1 MFSESQKRMILKIGH
16 RGAVGY
22 EPENTLLSFKKALEL
37 NVNMIELDVHVC
49 KTGEVVVIHDDK
61 VDRTTDGKGYVAKK
75 TFQKI
80 RTLDA
85 GKGQK
90 IPTLQEV
97 LDMVN
102 RKAKINIEL
111 KGKGTAKPVFGII
124 EKYVKEK
131 AWLYDDFL
139 ISSFNRH
146 ELQKFYQLNPKV
158 RLGILI
164 GRTAVGFE
172 RIAKKIH
179 AYSVN
184 AKMELVN
191 KNFVDDARKKGLRV
205 FVWTVNDFKDMERMK
220 LLEVDGICSD
230 FPDRL

>member
-1 MFSESQKRMILKIGH
+1 MLLKIGH

-37 NVNMIELDVHVC
+37 NVDMIELDVHVC

-61 VDRTTDGKGYVAKK
+61 VDRTTNGKGFVLKR
-75 TFQKI
+75 TFQAL
-80 RTLDA
+80 RALDA

-90 IPTLQEV
+90 IPILQEV
-97 LDMVN
+97 LDIVN

-111 KGKGTAKPVFGII
+111 KGKGTAKPVSDII

-131 AWLYDDFL
+131 GWLDDDFL

-184 AKMELVN
+184 TKMELVN

-205 FVWTVNDFKDMERMK
+205 FVWTVNDFKDIERMK

>member
-1 MFSESQKRMILKIGH
+1 MILKIGH

-37 NVNMIELDVHVC
+37 NVDMIELDVHVC

-90 IPTLQEV
+90 IPILQEV

-111 KGKGTAKPVFGII
+111 KGKGTARPVSDII

-131 AWLYDDFL
+131 GWSYDDFL

-164 GRTAVGFE
+164 ARPTTRFARF
-172 RIAKKIH
+172 AKKIN

-184 AKMELVN
+184 ASIDLIN
-191 KNFVDDARKKGLRV
+191 KNFINNVHKKGLKV
-205 FVWTVNDFKDMERMK
+205 FVWTVNDFKEIEIMK
-220 LLEVDGICSD
+220 SLEVDGIFSD
-230 FPDRL
+230 FLDRL

>member
-1 MFSESQKRMILKIGH
+1 VISKIKEHMILKIGH

-37 NVNMIELDVHVC
+37 NVDMIELDVHVC

-61 VDRTTDGKGYVAKK
+61 VDRTTNGKGFVLKK
-75 TFQKI
+75 TFQELMA
-80 RTLDA
+80 LDA

-90 IPTLQEV
+90 IPILQEV
-97 LDMVN
+97 LDMVD

-131 AWLYDDFL
+131 GWSYDDFL

-164 GRTAVGFE
+164 GRTAVSFE

-191 KNFVDDARKKGLRV
+191 KNFIDDARKKGLKV
-205 FVWTVNDFKDMERMK
+205 FVWTVNDFKDIERMK

>member
-1 MFSESQKRMILKIGH
+1 MILKIGH

-22 EPENTLLSFKKALEL
+22 EPENTLLSFKKAIEL
-37 NVNMIELDVHVC
+37 NVDMIELDVHVC

-61 VDRTTDGKGYVAKK
+61 VDRTTNGKGFVLKK
-75 TFQKI
+75 TFHEL
-80 RTLDA
+80 TALDA

-90 IPTLQEV
+90 ISILQEV
-97 LDMVN
+97 LDIVN

-111 KGKGTAKPVFGII
+111 KGKGTARPVFGII

-131 AWLYDDFL
+131 RWSYDDFL

-164 GRTAVGFE
+164 SRTAVSFE
-172 RIAKKIH
+172 RTAKKIH

-191 KNFVDDARKKGLRV
+191 KNFIDDARKKGLKV
-205 FVWTVNDFKDMERMK
+205 FVWTVNDFKDIERMK

>member
-1 MFSESQKRMILKIGH
+1 MVLKIGH
-16 RGAVGY
+16 RGAMGY

-37 NVNMIELDVHVC
+37 NVDMIELDVHVC

-90 IPTLQEV
+90 IPILQEV
-97 LDMVN
+97 LDMVD
-102 RKAKINIEL
+102 RKAKINIEF

-131 AWLYDDFL
+131 RWSYDDFL

>member
-1 MFSESQKRMILKIGH
+1 M
-16 RGAVGY
+16 GY

-37 NVNMIELDVHVC
+37 NVDMIELDVHVC

-90 IPTLQEV
+90 IPILQEV
-97 LDMVN
+97 LDMVD
-102 RKAKINIEL
+102 RKAKINIEF

-131 AWLYDDFL
+131 RWSYDDFL

>member
-1 MFSESQKRMILKIGH
+1 MTKEFLKIGH
-16 RGAVGY
+16 RGACGY
-22 EPENTLLSFKKALEL
+22 EPENTLLSFKKAIEL
-37 NVNMIELDVHVC
+37 NVDMIELDVHVC

-90 IPTLQEV
+90 IPILQEV
-97 LDMVN
+97 LDMVD

-131 AWLYDDFL
+131 RWSYDDFL

-164 GRTAVGFE
+164 ARPTTRFE
-172 RIAKKIH
+172 RFAKKIN

-184 AKMELVN
+184 ARIDLVN
-191 KNFVDDARKKGLRV
+191 KDFINNVRKKRLKV
-205 FVWTVNDFKDMERMK
+205 FVWTVNDFKDIERMK
-220 LLEVDGICSD
+220 LLEVDGIFSD

>member
-1 MFSESQKRMILKIGH
+1 MILKIGH

-22 EPENTLLSFKKALEL
+22 EPENTLLSFKKAIEL
-37 NVNMIELDVHVC
+37 NVDMIELDVHVC

-61 VDRTTDGKGYVAKK
+61 VDRTTNGKGFVLKK
-75 TFQKI
+75 TFQAL
-80 RTLDA
+80 RALDA

-90 IPTLQEV
+90 IPILQEV
-97 LDMVN
+97 LDIVD

-131 AWLYDDFL
+131 RWSYDDFL

-164 GRTAVGFE
+164 ARATTRF
-172 RIAKKIH
+172 RQFAKKIN

-184 AKMELVN
+184 AKMKLVN

-205 FVWTVNDFKDMERMK
+205 FVWTVNAFKDIERMK

>member
-1 MFSESQKRMILKIGH
+1 MIPKIKEHMILKIGH

-22 EPENTLLSFKKALEL
+22 EPENTLLSFKKAIEL
-37 NVNMIELDVHVC
+37 NVDMIELDVHVC
-49 KTGEVVVIHDDK
+49 KTGEVVAIHDDK

-90 IPTLQEV
+90 IPMLQEV
-97 LDMVN
+97 LDIVD
-102 RKAKINIEL
+102 RKARINIEL

-131 AWLYDDFL
+131 GWSYDDFL
-139 ISSFNRH
+139 VSSFNHH

-172 RIAKKIH
+172 RTAKKIH

-191 KNFVDDARKKGLRV
+191 KNFIDDARKKGLKV
-205 FVWTVNDFKDMERMK
+205 FVWTVNDFKDIERMK

>member
-1 MFSESQKRMILKIGH
+1 M
-16 RGAVGY
+16 GY

-37 NVNMIELDVHVC
+37 NVDMIELDVHVC

-61 VDRTTDGKGYVAKK
+61 VDRTTNGKGFVLKK
-75 TFQKI
+75 TFHEL
-80 RTLDA
+80 TALDA

-90 IPTLQEV
+90 IPILQEV
-97 LDMVN
+97 LDIVN

-111 KGKGTAKPVFGII
+111 KGKGTARPVSDII

-131 AWLYDDFL
+131 GWLYDDFL

-164 GRTAVGFE
+164 ARATTRF
-172 RIAKKIH
+172 RQFAKKIN

-184 AKMELVN
+184 ASMDLIN
-191 KNFVDDARKKGLRV
+191 KDFISGVRKKGLRV
-205 FVWTVNDFKDMERMK
+205 FVWTVNDFKDIERMK